1 MPESKHRKNRR
12 RGKNAGADEAAS
24 SPLNSAEPFDFK
36 DLDAEEESTPRWYVV
51 TMVGLM
57 ILGLLWLVVWYVTSG
72 ALPISAAGGWNVVV
86 GFCVI
91 MTGMFM
97 AMKWK

>member
-12 RGKNAGADEAAS
+12 RGKNAAAEGAES
-24 SPLNSAEPFDFK
+24 SPLSSAEPFDFK
-36 DLDAEEESTPRWYVV
+36 DLDADEEATPKWYVV

-57 ILGLLWLVVWYVTSG
+57 IVGLLWLVTWYVTSG

-86 GFCVI
+86 GFGVI
-91 MTGMFM
+91 MIGMFM
-97 AMKWK
+97 SMKWK

>member
-12 RGKNAGADEAAS
+12 RGKNAAAEGAGG

-36 DLDAEEESTPRWYVV
+36 DLDADEEATPKWYVV

-57 ILGLLWLVVWYVTSG
+57 IVGLLWLVTWYVTSG
-72 ALPISAAGGWNVVV
+72 ALPISAAGGWNIVV
-86 GFCVI
+86 GFSVI
-91 MTGMFM
+91 MIGMFM
-97 AMKWK
+97 SMKWK

>member
-12 RGKNAGADEAAS
+12 RGKNAAAQGS
-24 SPLNSAEPFDFK
+24 ENSPLSSAEPFDFK
-36 DLDAEEESTPRWYVV
+36 DLDAEEEGTPKWYVV

-57 ILGLLWLVVWYVTSG
+57 IVGLLWLVTWYVSSG

-86 GFCVI
+86 GFGVI
-91 MTGMFM
+91 MIGMFM
-97 AMKWK
+97 SMKWK

>member
-12 RGKNAGADEAAS
+12 RGQDAAAEASEA

-36 DLDAEEESTPRWYVV
+36 DLEAEESTPRWYVA

-57 ILGLLWLVVWYVTSG
+57 IVGLLWLVTWYVTSG
-72 ALPISAAGGWNVVV
+72 QLPLSAAGGWNVVI
-86 GFCVI
+86 GFGVI
-91 MTGMFM
+91 MIGMFM
-97 AMKWK
+97 AMRWK